1 MVRIG
6 MTFSR
11 YVFVLYFYV
20 LRVPLPAHDVFNIIL
35 HFFTDFFDICN

>member
-20 LRVPLPAHDVFNIIL
+20 LRVPLPARDVYTIIL
-35 HFFTDFFDICN
+35 HIFYRFL